1 LKLKL
6 GDSWVV
12 VRSGTTW
19 TCVEVYGEDDKRE
32 WQPMG
37 VVEATEL
44 GPNSTVELGR
54 RMEVN
59 EFWCK
64 SEAVEKAK
72 PIKAR

>member
-6 GDSWVV
+6 GDSYVV

-19 TCVEVYGEDDKRE
+19 TVVEVYGTDDKHE

-44 GPNSTVELGR
+44 SPNSSVELGR

-59 EFWCK
+59 EFWAR